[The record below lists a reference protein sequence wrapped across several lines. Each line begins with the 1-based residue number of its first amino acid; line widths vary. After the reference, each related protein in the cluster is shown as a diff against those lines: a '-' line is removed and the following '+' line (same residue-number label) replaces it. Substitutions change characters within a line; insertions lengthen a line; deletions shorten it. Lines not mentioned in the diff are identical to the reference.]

1 MVVSELADLIA
12 ELNPNGRRL
21 LSTTD
26 IDLEDGGGLGRL
38 QGNDDGN
45 DDDESAPRPSR
56 VSIVH
61 DDHESIVD
69 RVLSFVGLARVSHVH
84 DASRSS
90 TADHADRLSVADRTN
105 RMSGV
110 AVVPTATGGPTL
122 SFGRAK
128 AKDQHK
134 HHHHH
139 ADRVKIKWKFEAPP
153 PPAPESDKN
162 TKVDPKSKTQFFHVF
177 GGW

>member
-38 QGNDDGN
+38 QGNDDGD

-69 RVLSFVGLARVSHVH
+69 RVLSFVGLTRVSHVH
-84 DASRSS
+84 DASRHS
-90 TADHADRLSVADRTN
+90 TADTGELSAAHRTK

-110 AVVPTATGGPTL
+110 AVVPTATGGPSL